1 MPAYKEEPSQGNQ
14 LAIGMLSP
22 DYGLELNV
30 SSAPKRFQRFQRRV
44 AYNFCDSLQEV
55 VKTPL
60 EARVQ
65 LGHNFH
71 WSSSW
76 GLPRRCSSSLPSFV
90 HLFFWHFGMGCGER
104 PAALREVVASVV
116 RAVTA
121 LSPWPQATTNG
132 TAMELAGSNVGAA
145 RRRLRT
151 EGSLGARSYCPGS
164 QPCCLLDDGSGSLW
178 LFGGSQDDPLET
190 QGPTNNLWESQLHS
204 EAMDV
209 GQRRRRGPATN
220 LVSTGHSVSP
230 LRLTFPAAEPEL
242 FSSIDAH

>member
-65 LGHNFH
+65 LGHNSH

-76 GLPRRCSSSLPSFV
+76 GLLASFYFSLPCVSCSVFS
-90 HLFFWHFGMGCGER
+90 HTRYG
-104 PAALREVVASVV
+104 LR
-116 RAVTA
+116 R
-121 LSPWPQATTNG
+121 QQF
-132 TAMELAGSNVGAA
+132 
-145 RRRLRT
+145 RK
-151 EGSLGARSYCPGS
+151 
-164 QPCCLLDDGSGSLW
+164 
-178 LFGGSQDDPLET
+178 
-190 QGPTNNLWESQLHS
+190 
-204 EAMDV
+204 
-209 GQRRRRGPATN
+209 
-220 LVSTGHSVSP
+220 
-230 LRLTFPAAEPEL
+230 
-242 FSSIDAH
+242 